1 MSECDEELTLLSAEP
16 TASCRYNKGPLA
28 AKIDELIESVM
39 RSGFGMVIIRIVN
52 YRVKE
57 VEDSTTH
64 RL

>member
-1 MSECDEELTLLSAEP
+1 MSNEDEKLAPSTAEP
-16 TASCRYNKGPLA
+16 ASLRYNRGPLA
-28 AKIDELIESVM
+28 AKIDELIEQVM
-39 RSGFGMVIIRIVN
+39 RSGFGEVIIRIVN